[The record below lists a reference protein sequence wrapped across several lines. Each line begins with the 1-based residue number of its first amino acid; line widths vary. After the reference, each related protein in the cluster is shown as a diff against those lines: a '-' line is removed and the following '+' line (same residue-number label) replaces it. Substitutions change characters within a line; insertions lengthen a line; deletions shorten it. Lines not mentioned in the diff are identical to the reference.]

1 LNAADLRAEQ
11 RAESPRPTSTAFDYS
26 RYGNAMSLND
36 PQWGRSGGSGGDGKD
51 EGDAHEPRE
60 TRGQGNRPQ
69 RPGGQDGPP
78 DLDELWRDFNKRLN
92 GLFGKRSGGGSGRG
106 NGGGSSGGGMRP
118 DAKGAGIGALA
129 VLGAAVLIWLG
140 SGFYIVNE
148 GQAGVVTTFGRYTET
163 TPAGFRWRAPWPIQ
177 SHEVVDVL
185 SLRTLEIGARGRADR
200 LKEALMLTDD
210 ENIVDMHFT
219 VQYRIKET
227 AEGAR
232 DFLFNSKSPTE
243 SVSQSAESA
252 MREVVGRKQ
261 MDSVLYESRQE
272 IAEEVRKRMQEML
285 DRYGTGIVVQAV
297 AIQNAQPPEQVQA
310 AFDDAVRATQ
320 DRERQINEGQ
330 AYANDVVPK
339 ARGLASRLV
348 QEAEGYRSR
357 VVLTASGDAER
368 FRQILVEYNRAPA
381 VTRDRMYLETMQQVF
396 TNASKVMIDTRSNSN
411 LLYLPL
417 DKLMQQAIADANATV
432 RPPVAPVPESSAP
445 AERPRDPARSRER
458 ESR

>member
-1 LNAADLRAEQ
+1 MHSQ
-11 RAESPRPTSTAFDYS
+11 
-26 RYGNAMSLND
+26 YGNAMSLND
-36 PQWGRSGGSGGDGKD
+36 PQWGRGSGSGSDGKD
-51 EGDAHEPRE
+51 EAERDNRADREPRN
-60 TRGQGNRPQ
+60 QGNRPP
-69 RPGGQDGPP
+69 RGQDGPP

-92 GLFGKRSGGGSGRG
+92 GLFGKRSGGGGGRG
-106 NGGGSSGGGMRP
+106 AGPSGGGGMRP
-118 DAKGAGIGALA
+118 DAKGAGVGAAA
-129 VLGAAVLIWLG
+129 VLGAAALIWLG

-210 ENIVDMHFT
+210 ENIVDLHFT
-219 VQYRIKET
+219 VQYRIKQS

-232 DFLFNSKSPTE
+232 DFLFNSKAPTE

-357 VVLTASGDAER
+357 VIETAQGDAAR

-381 VTRDRMYLETMQQVF
+381 VTRDRMYIETMQQVF
-396 TNASKVMIDTRSNSN
+396 TNATKVMVDARGNNN

-417 DKLMQQAIADANATV
+417 DKLMQQAIADAGQSPV
-432 RPPVAPVPESSAP
+432 RPQAAPLPESTAP
-445 AERPRDPARSRER
+445 AERARDPARSRDR

>member
-1 LNAADLRAEQ
+1 
-11 RAESPRPTSTAFDYS
+11 
-26 RYGNAMSLND
+26 MSLND
-36 PQWGRSGGSGGDGKD
+36 PQWGRSGGSAGDGKD
-51 EGDAHEPRE
+51 DADSRNERDPRS
-60 TRGQGNRPQ
+60 QQNRPQ
-69 RPGGQDGPP
+69 RPGGNGQDGPP

-92 GLFGKRSGGGSGRG
+92 NLFGKKGGGRG
-106 NGGGSSGGGMRP
+106 DGGGSSGGGMRP
-118 DAKGAGIGALA
+118 DAKGAGIGAIA
-129 VLGAAVLIWLG
+129 VLLAAVLIWLA
-140 SGFYIVNE
+140 SGFYIVDE
-148 GQAGVVTTFGRYTET
+148 GRVGVVTTFGKYSES
-163 TPAGFRWRAPWPIQ
+163 TPPGLRWRYPWPIQ
-177 SHEVVDVL
+177 AHEVVNVL
-185 SLRTLEIGARGRADR
+185 SLQTVEIGARGRSAER

-227 AEGAR
+227 AEGAK
-232 DFLFNSKSPTE
+232 DFLFNSRGPTE
-243 SVSQSAESA
+243 AVQQSAESA
-252 MREVVGRKQ
+252 MREVVGRKT

-285 DRYGTGIVVQAV
+285 DRYGTGILIAAV

-330 AYANDVVPK
+330 AYANDIVPK

-357 VVLTASGDAER
+357 VIETAQGDAAR

-381 VTRDRMYLETMQQVF
+381 VTRDRMYLETMQTVF
-396 TNASKVMIDTRSNSN
+396 TNVSKVMVDTRGNSN

-417 DKLMQQAIADANATV
+417 DKLMQQAIADSNSAAAA
-432 RPPVAPVPESSAP
+432 RAPVAGGAAEAAP
-445 AERPRDPARSRER
+445 ATADRSRDASRSRDR